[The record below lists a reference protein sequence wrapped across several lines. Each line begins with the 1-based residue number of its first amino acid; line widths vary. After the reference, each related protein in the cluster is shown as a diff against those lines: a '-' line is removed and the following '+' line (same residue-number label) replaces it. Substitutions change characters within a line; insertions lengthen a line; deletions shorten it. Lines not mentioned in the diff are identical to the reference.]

1 MVGIHHGETGVSLVI
16 GHGCHVRDGGQVR
29 PREACDVLE
38 VGGGETADDALG
50 AAHQEFSVTSAQGGG
65 AVNE

>member
-1 MVGIHHGETGVSLVI
+1 MVGIHHGEAGVGLVI

-50 AAHQEFSVTSAQGGG
+50 AAH
-65 AVNE
+65 